1 MKPWIFWTFVFVSC
15 PVSQA
20 DDWGSIHGQIVVEGE
35 IPQKRNKVQLL
46 GAFAG
51 VPLESEELLVHAES
65 KGLANVFFYLRKKPE
80 LIHPDFVELQQE
92 AVELQT
98 QNGRYAPH
106 ALLCRTG
113 QVIRV
118 RNADAVK
125 HSVHTFPLRN
135 QPVSLLLKA
144 NAGDELLFKAEVA
157 ESLPFRLTSDLYPW
171 MSGYCLIVDHP
182 YAAISDENGKFQ
194 IDNLPV
200 GEHSFRIWHERA
212 GYLERDF
219 KVSVAPR
226 DTFELP
232 VMKINITQL
241 QQSADVR

>member
-1 MKPWIFWTFVFVSC
+1 MNRMLFLVAAVMLKLTSLDA
-15 PVSQA
+15 Q
-20 DDWGSIHGQIVVEGE
+20 DWGSIHGQIVVEGE
-35 IPQKRNKVQLL
+35 IPQKRNVGVL
-46 GAFAG
+46 G
-51 VPLESEELLVHAES
+51 VPVESEELLVHAES

-80 LIHPDFVELQQE
+80 LVHPDLVELQQE

-98 QNGRYAPH
+98 QNGRFAPH

-157 ESLPFRLTSDLYPW
+157 ESLPFKVTSDLYPW

-241 QQSADVR
+241 QQSADVK

>member
-1 MKPWIFWTFVFVSC
+1 MNRLFLMTAVMLQVTSLD
-15 PVSQA
+15 A
-20 DDWGSIHGQIVVEGE
+20 RDWGSFRGQIVVEGE
-35 IPQKRNKVQLL
+35 IPQRRNVGVL
-46 GAFAG
+46 G
-51 VPLESEELLVHAES
+51 VPLESEELLIHAES

-80 LIHPDFVELQQE
+80 FIHPDLVEVHQE

-118 RNADAVK
+118 RNADAFK
-125 HSVHTFPLRN
+125 HSVHTFPLKH
-135 QPVSLLLKA
+135 QPVNLLLKP

-157 ESLPFRLTSDLYPW
+157 ESLPFKVISDLYPW
-171 MSGYCLIVDHP
+171 MSAYCLAVDHP

-200 GEHSFRIWHERA
+200 GEHQFRVWHERA

-219 KVSVAPR
+219 RVSVNPGE
-226 DTFELP
+226 TPEPLI
-232 VMKINITQL
+232 MKLNITRL
-241 QQSADVR
+241 QNPREAKQK

>member
-35 IPQKRNKVQLL
+35 IPQKRNVGVL
-46 GAFAG
+46 G
-51 VPLESEELLVHAES
+51 VPVESEVLLIHAES
-65 KGLANVFFYLRKKPE
+65 KGLANVFFYVRKKPE
-80 LIHPDFVELQQE
+80 LIHPDLVELHQE

-98 QNGRYAPH
+98 QNDRYAPH
-106 ALLCRTG
+106 ALLCRNG

-144 NAGDELLFKAEVA
+144 NAGDD
-157 ESLPFRLTSDLYPW
+157 LPFKVISDLYPW

-212 GYLERDF
+212 GYLERAF

>member
-1 MKPWIFWTFVFVSC
+1 MNRMLFLVAAVMLKLTSLDA
-15 PVSQA
+15 Q
-20 DDWGSIHGQIVVEGE
+20 DWGSIHGQIVVEGE
-35 IPQKRNKVQLL
+35 IPQKRNVGVL
-46 GAFAG
+46 G
-51 VPLESEELLVHAES
+51 VPVESEVLLIHAES
-65 KGLANVFFYLRKKPE
+65 KGLANVFFYVRKKPE

-98 QNGRYAPH
+98 QNGRYAPL

-125 HSVHTFPLRN
+125 HRVHSFPLRN

-157 ESLPFRLTSDLYPW
+157 ESLPFKVTIDLYPW

-182 YAAISDENGKFQ
+182 YAAFLTRMGSSRSTTCPSENT
-194 IDNLPV
+194 
-200 GEHSFRIWHERA
+200 HSGSGTNERA
-212 GYLERDF
+212 ILRETSR
-219 KVSVAPR
+219 SALPR
-226 DTFELP
+226 ATLL
-232 VMKINITQL
+232 NCR
-241 QQSADVR
+241 S